1 MEEPQNADKSESSD
15 NKYGNAINEMM
26 KDLEDM
32 NKKKIK
38 KKSTSNVKI
47 LSDIEQ
53 LNVDVPM
60 NR

>member
-1 MEEPQNADKSESSD
+1 VNASETQEIS
-15 NKYGNAINEMM
+15 YGNKINEMM
-26 KDLEDM
+26 KDLDDL

-38 KKSTSNVKI
+38 KKSSSNVKI